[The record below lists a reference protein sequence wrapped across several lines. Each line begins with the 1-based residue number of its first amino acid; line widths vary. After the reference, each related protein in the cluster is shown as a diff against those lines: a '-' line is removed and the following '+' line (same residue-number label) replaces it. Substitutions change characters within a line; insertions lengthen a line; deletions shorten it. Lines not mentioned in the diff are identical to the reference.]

1 MMTDPHGDPRFGA
14 PAGAPTSA
22 PTPEQS
28 APPRDIKRDVNLRQ
42 QAVQRLRYMN
52 IQHAMHAWENRY
64 RDPIAAYGMAFLYA
78 QPDSRPGWL
87 TLRAATKL
95 WLAGPEA
102 ADLPRLL
109 YDLNKAMTEQ
119 AGDPN
124 FDLRRDLANR
134 VDEDMAGDAY
144 YVGFGVSSLD
154 TYTGTWEHACS
165 TVDSYEDVPGQIR
178 IVMTDPTTIVCDR
191 RGHIDFNT
199 LTVQS
204 TNPLSL
210 SPFDSPYRWSA
221 VTVEQLRADPA
232 HGAVLRWM
240 GELNLSLWRADNARL
255 VARQQEPPSRSHRRQ
270 P

>member
-1 MMTDPHGDPRFGA
+1 MMTDTHPDPRFGA
-14 PAGAPTSA
+14 PASGPA
-22 PTPEQS
+22 PEQT
-28 APPRDIKRDVNLRQ
+28 ARPRDIKREVNLRQ

-78 QPDSRPGWL
+78 QPGPRPEWL

-109 YDLNKAMTEQ
+109 YDFNKAITEQ
-119 AGDPN
+119 AADPS

-134 VDEDMAGDAY
+134 ADEDMAADAY
-144 YVGFGVSSLD
+144 YVGLGVSSLD
-154 TYTGTWEHACS
+154 TYTGTWEQACA
-165 TVDSYEDVPGQIR
+165 TVESYEDVPGQIR

-191 RGHIDFNT
+191 RGLTDFNT

-210 SPFDSPYRWSA
+210 SPFDSPYRWSP
-221 VTVEQLRADPA
+221 VTAKQLRDDPA
-232 HGAVLRWM
+232 HSTVLRWM
-240 GELNLSLWRADNARL
+240 DELNLSLWRADNARL
-255 VARQQEPPSRSHRRQ
+255 VARQQEQPSRSHRRQ

>member
-1 MMTDPHGDPRFGA
+1 MTDTNGDPRFGA
-14 PAGAPTSA
+14 PANAA
-22 PTPEQS
+22 TPEQT
-28 APPRDIKRDVNLRQ
+28 APPRDIKREVNLRQ

-64 RDPIAAYGMAFLYA
+64 RDPIAAYAMAFLFA
-78 QPDSRPGWL
+78 QPGSRPEWL

-109 YDLNKAMTEQ
+109 YDLNKAIAEQ
-119 AGDPN
+119 AGNPS

-134 VDEDMAGDAY
+134 VDEDMAADAY
-144 YVGFGVSSLD
+144 YVGIGVSSLD
-154 TYTGTWEHACS
+154 TCTGTWEHACS

-178 IVMTDPTTIVCDR
+178 ILMTDPTTIVCDR
-191 RGHIDFNT
+191 RGLSDFNT
-199 LTVQS
+199 LTVQA

-210 SPFDSPYRWSA
+210 SPFDSPYRWG
-221 VTVEQLRADPA
+221 TVMVKQLQEDPA

-240 GELNLSLWRADNARL
+240 DELNLSLWRADNARL
-255 VARQQEPPSRSHRRQ
+255 VARQQAQTSRSHRRQ
-270 P
+270 S